1 MASSMTPLER
11 FKAICSFER
20 VNDPFIWSVDSWY
33 ESFERWI
40 KEGMPVKNLDNKRE
54 VNFHLIGPDDENE
67 GIQPNAIIYGLG
79 KCHNPPW
86 IVAVDPMFE
95 PVIISEDESHI
106 VEVDYDGAIVRR
118 RKTGD
123 STIPQF
129 LEYPVKDKKTWEEY
143 KKRLDPST
151 PGRWPA
157 GWEIMSEK
165 TLEWPVRKEIDGKGW
180 KDRDFP
186 LGMLTLSLYGNIRN
200 YMGLENLSTAI
211 YDDLPLVLEMMDW
224 QVHMSMEM
232 LKKVYASGI
241 TLDWVWIW
249 EDMAFNKGSLV
260 NPQFVKKHMVPRYK
274 PVVQLLRD
282 KGCSALVLDCD
293 GNCEELIPLWIES
306 GINALYPIER
316 AAGMSAL
323 KLRKQYGKNLIII
336 GNINKMELA
345 KGKPQIDSQL
355 AEVKELLK
363 YGGYLPNC
371 DHHIPPD
378 VPYKNVVYLINEIR
392 KMDAWSDNPR
402 QIKISDPLV

>member
-1 MASSMTPLER
+1 MVPRKTPLER
-11 FKAICSFER
+11 FRKICSFER

-40 KEGMPVKNLDNKRE
+40 KEGMPVKNLENKVE
-54 VNFHLIGPDDENE
+54 VNAHLIGPDDENE

-95 PVIISEDESHI
+95 RVIISEDETHV

-123 STIPQF
+123 NTIPQF

-143 KKRLDPST
+143 KKRLDPFT
-151 PGRWPA
+151 LGRWPA
-157 GWEIMSEK
+157 GWEIMSQK

-180 KDRDFP
+180 EDRDFP

-211 YDDLPLVLEMMDW
+211 YDDLPLILEMMDW
-224 QVHMSMEM
+224 QVYMSMEM
-232 LKKVYASGI
+232 LKKVYASGV

-274 PVVQLLRD
+274 PVVELL
-282 KGCSALVLDCD
+282 KANGCSALILDCD
-293 GNCEELIPLWIES
+293 GMCEELIPLWIES

-323 KLRKQYGKNLIII
+323 KLRKQYGKDLIII
-336 GNINKMELA
+336 GNIDKMELA
-345 KGKPQIDSQL
+345 KGKPQIDAQL
-355 AEVKELLK
+355 ADVKELLK

-378 VPYKNVVYLINEIR
+378 VPYKNIVYLINEIR
-392 KMDAWSDNPR
+392 KMDAWTESPR
-402 QIKISDPLV
+402 QIKISDPL